1 MPSRYR
7 LSLGALRGYPF
18 SGFQMRAT
26 KTLSRQLLTRIGAL
40 AVHVDCNLV
49 GDRNAGESLAGELAA
64 LTGLEYPGLAM
75 FRQRLLQRLDA
86 EAGLHRDRHAMAG
99 HAPAEPVD
107 GGHEINKAARHR
119 DIGDVPSFNLR
130 LAQTW
135 FGRSAFNPPT
145 DTDGSCGPARVSTCW
160 GGDGS
165 PRSRCLSSAPRHG
178 GGPPGIPLA
187 PICRATSKRPRTAV
201 PDAIR
206 RCGAPAPNPRPKPA
220 RVYSGR
226 GP

>member
-1 MPSRYR
+1 
-7 LSLGALRGYPF
+7 
-18 SGFQMRAT
+18 
-26 KTLSRQLLTRIGAL
+26 
-40 AVHVDCNLV
+40 HVDCNLV
-49 GDRNAGESLAGELAA
+49 GDRNAVESLAGELAA

-75 FRQRLLQRLDA
+75 FRQRLFQCLDA

-119 DIGDVPSFNLR
+119 DIGDVPPFNLR

-135 FGRSAFNPPT
+135 FGRSAFNPRNRYGWILWSGAGFDVLGRRWIASIPMPSPMRFP
-145 DTDGSCGPARVSTCW
+145 DALPQCASPMRFISPATWR
-160 GGDGS
+160 
-165 PRSRCLSSAPRHG
+165 R
-178 GGPPGIPLA
+178 PPGSPLA

-206 RCGAPAPNPRPKPA
+206 RGGAPAPNPRPKPA
-220 RVYSGR
+220 RAYSGR
-226 GP
+226 SPG